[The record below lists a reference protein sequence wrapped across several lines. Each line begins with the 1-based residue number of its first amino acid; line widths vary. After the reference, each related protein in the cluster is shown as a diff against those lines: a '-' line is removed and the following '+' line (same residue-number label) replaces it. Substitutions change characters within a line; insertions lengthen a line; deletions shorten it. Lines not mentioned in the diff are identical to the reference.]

1 VVLAERRQWNEAA
14 PYVASALVHAAL
26 VLAVSWL
33 LIRPY
38 DISDEEAIDVR
49 IIDQKE
55 LAKAEQPP
63 VVAFP
68 PSQPLAD
75 TGVDHDAIHLPDA
88 NLGKPEP
95 LIQGFRRM
103 ENGWYRSEKIL
114 SGAEILNPKHARL
127 RAQLGQLESNTRTV
141 QICNLEAIL
150 QITRSGLEFHPVA
163 VVAYARA
170 DVVAKGD
177 TVVANGAA
185 FQSDG
190 EWYNLSFRCRISP
203 RSRQVQGFEFVIGAA
218 IPRGDW
224 VAHSLPTRPV
234 GLAED

>member
-26 VLAVSWL
+26 VIAVSWL
-33 LIRPY
+33 LINPH
-38 DISDEEAIDVR
+38 DITDEEAIDVR

-63 VVAFP
+63 IAASP
-68 PSQPLAD
+68 PPQPLAD
-75 TGVDHDAIHLPDA
+75 TGVGHDAIHLPDA

-95 LIQGFRRM
+95 LIQGLRRM
-103 ENGWYRSEKIL
+103 ENGWYRSEKML
-114 SGAEILNPKHARL
+114 SEAEISNPKHERL

-150 QITRSGLEFHPVA
+150 QITKSGLAFHPVA
-163 VVAYARA
+163 VVAYAMA

-185 FQSDG
+185 FQSEG

-218 IPRGDW
+218 IPTEDW
-224 VAHSLPTRPV
+224 TAHSLPNHPV
-234 GLAED
+234 GLADD